1 MRMGSRCLGALFIST
16 NVEMWKTQ
24 KKFLNISIVLR
35 LFALMVSVRCVICKE
50 QHLVVCR

>member
-24 KKFLNISIVLR
+24 KKIFKHLDCIEIVCINGIG
-35 LFALMVSVRCVICKE
+35 ALCN
-50 QHLVVCR
+50 L

>member
-24 KKFLNISIVLR
+24 KKKIFKHLDCIEIVCINGIG
-35 LFALMVSVRCVICKE
+35 ALCN
-50 QHLVVCR
+50 L